1 MERRRNAL
9 GTRYSACAAEWID
22 GDCDDLEM
30 DTLRR
35 IDESIVANGV
45 RNAVVMAL

>member
-1 MERRRNAL
+1 
-9 GTRYSACAAEWID
+9 
-22 GDCDDLEM
+22 M

-35 IDESIVANGV
+35 IDESIVANGM